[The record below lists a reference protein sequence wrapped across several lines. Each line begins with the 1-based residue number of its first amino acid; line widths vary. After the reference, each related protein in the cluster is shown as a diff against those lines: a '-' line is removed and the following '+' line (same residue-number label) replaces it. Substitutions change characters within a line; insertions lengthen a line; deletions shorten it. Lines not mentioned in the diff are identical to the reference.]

1 MSCFFHWFRGGII
14 FIVSIVS
21 IGAFSAEVSFIKDI
35 APILD
40 ANCVSCHGEKKQK
53 SGLRLDSGLATLAG
67 GDAGPVVVI
76 GHPERS
82 KLFEL
87 ISLPADDEDIMPPKG
102 SPLTAAQIATIQN
115 WIAIGAPLAEPVAPA
130 PVVADTPPRPTA
142 FAELAATLPEPD
154 VDTLARLKLAH
165 AVVRP
170 LDPSGR
176 TLEINFSHIRVD
188 AELLESLKRLAPNLL
203 WLDLGDTGIGDAELV
218 FLKPLTH
225 LEKLDLR
232 HTRITDQGLIHL
244 MAMTGLRQLVLVGTP
259 VSDSGLYRLGG
270 IKSLERIYL
279 WGSKA
284 TPEGGKRLA
293 NSIPGCVVN
302 TGP

>member
-1 MSCFFHWFRGGII
+1 MLRVWVVILLSLG
-14 FIVSIVS
+14 VL
-21 IGAFSAEVSFIKDI
+21 SAEVSFARDV

-40 ANCVSCHGEKKQK
+40 ANCASCHGDSKQK
-53 SGLRLDSGLATLAG
+53 AGLRLDSGLATLAG
-67 GDAGPVVVI
+67 GDAGPVIVI

-87 ISLPADDEDIMPPKG
+87 ISLPAGDDDIMPPKG
-102 SPLTAAQIATIQN
+102 SPLTAAQIATIQA
-115 WIAIGAPLAEPVAPA
+115 WITAGAPLPDGAAAAPA
-130 PVVADTPPRPTA
+130 ATVAPPRPTA

-154 VDTLARLKLAH
+154 AGTLDKLKLAH

-176 TLEINFSHIRVD
+176 TLEINCSHIRVD
-188 AELLESLKRLAPNLL
+188 AELLESLKRLAPNLI
-203 WLDLGDTGIGDAELV
+203 WLDLGGTGIGDAELI
-218 FLKPLTH
+218 FLKPLIH

-232 HTRITDQGLIHL
+232 QTRVTDQGLIHL
-244 MAMTGLRQLVLVGTP
+244 MALTRLRQLVLVGTP

-270 IKSLERIYL
+270 IKSLELDYL
-279 WGSKA
+279 CGSKA